1 MRDWSTPQSLKDG
14 GVNTLRIALRGE
26 AAAFVETSPGAFLM
40 NGTGT
45 NIWDY
50 ADEFRFAYKQLKG
63 NGSITARIDSVS
75 NVNNAAKAGVM
86 IRETLMPESVHA
98 IVDITPGAGAEFLR
112 RLETAGASTSA
123 VQTSTTAPS
132 GAKLW
137 VKLTRNGNT
146 FTAQLS
152 ADGVTWTSVGT
163 DPAASSVTIPM
174 ASDVYIGLAV
184 TSRVANG
191 VCVARFSNVSTT
203 GTVTGD
209 WITTDVGIAQVPGN
223 APDTFYVSLQDS
235 SGNMLMVSHPDPMVI
250 ATGLWEVWNIP
261 LSQFTTAG
269 VNLGSVKK
277 MMIGVG
283 NPNAPKAGAMGKLYI
298 DDIRVLQVANP

>member
-1 MRDWSTPQSLKDG
+1 
-14 GVNTLRIALRGE
+14 
-26 AAAFVETSPGAFLM
+26 M

-63 NGSITARIDSVS
+63 NGSITARIDGLT
-75 NVNNAAKAGVM
+75 NVNNNAKAGVM
-86 IRETLMPESVHA
+86 IRETLAPDSVHA
-98 IVDITPGAGAEFLR
+98 LVDITPGAGAEFLC
-112 RLETAGASTSA
+112 RLETAGLSTST
-123 VQTSTTAPS
+123 VQTGRVAPY
-132 GAKLW
+132 W

-146 FTAQLS
+146 FTSQLS
-152 ADGVTWTSVGT
+152 ADGTTWTSVGT

-191 VCVARFSNVSTT
+191 VCVAWFSNVSTT

-209 WITTDVGIAQVPGN
+209 WLTADVGIGQVAGN
-223 APDTFYVSLQDS
+223 MPETFYVSLQDS
-235 SGNMLMVSHPDPMVI
+235 SGKMLMVSHPDPLVI
-250 ATGLWEVWNIP
+250 ATGAWEVWNIP

-269 VNLGSVKK
+269 LNMGSIKK

-298 DDIRVLQVANP
+298 DDIRVLQVTNP